1 MTISSSLPVMMLS
14 LQATHLHPDISVDAT
29 EQSSQSGKTAPSPG
43 APVSE
48 DPPSATRILMG

>member
-1 MTISSSLPVMMLS
+1 MMLS

-29 EQSSQSGKTAPSPG
+29 EQSGQRGKTAPSPG

-48 DPPSATRILMG
+48 DPPSVTRILMG